1 MSVTQRDKNSLIAV
15 DGKTLKGAKDSSG
28 KQVQLLSAFLC
39 NPGVVISQRK
49 IDSKTNEIPEIKPL
63 LAPLKIAGAI
73 ITADA
78 MHTQT
83 DTARFIVEE
92 KRADYVFTVKD
103 NQKEL
108 NKEIRALGLES
119 FSP

>member
-1 MSVTQRDKNSLIAV
+1 M
-15 DGKTLKGAKDSSG
+15 
-28 KQVQLLSAFLC
+28 QLLSAFLC
-39 NPGVVISQRK
+39 DPGVVISQRK

-63 LAPLKIAGAI
+63 LARLKIAGSI
-73 ITADA
+73 VTADA

-108 NKEIRALGLES
+108 NKEIRALSLES
-119 FSP
+119 FPP